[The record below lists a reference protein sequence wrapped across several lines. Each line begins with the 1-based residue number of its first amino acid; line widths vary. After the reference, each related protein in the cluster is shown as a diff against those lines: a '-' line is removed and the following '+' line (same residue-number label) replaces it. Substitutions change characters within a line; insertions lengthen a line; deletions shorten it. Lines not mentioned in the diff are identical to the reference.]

1 MNELKESIVIKN
13 RLNIKNKE
21 NTEKEKFYNKQ
32 EKIEER
38 IKMVKED
45 KAKEK
50 MIKLN
55 KLYISENNLRI
66 KHIREENAKEYK
78 RNLWFQNMD
87 KRRQFLKE
95 KKEKENEDNIQK
107 KKIRDEIN
115 RDRQSMLERLKEILK
130 SREEYTKEEI
140 NEYVLNGTMPKS
152 KKKAD
157 RLKKNLSSNEHST
170 IEKKEKD
177 DDYGGE
183 EAFITSVPEK

>member
-1 MNELKESIVIKN
+1 MKN
-13 RLNIKNKE
+13 RMDLKNQE
-21 NTEKEKFYNKQ
+21 NLEKDRFYNKQ

-50 MIKLN
+50 LIKLN

-78 RNLWFQNMD
+78 RNLWLQNMD
-87 KRRQFLKE
+87 KRRQILKE

-115 RDRQSMLERLKEILK
+115 RDRQSMLERLKEK
-130 SREEYTKEEI
+130 
-140 NEYVLNGTMPKS
+140 
-152 KKKAD
+152 
-157 RLKKNLSSNEHST
+157 
-170 IEKKEKD
+170 
-177 DDYGGE
+177 
-183 EAFITSVPEK
+183 